1 MHTHTLTQAHT
12 QTQSSHLYTGPRLC
26 SISPSAS
33 LLTPPPLPLLFF
45 HSPWSPSFLY
55 DELLGAFSVWQ
66 EALSLIRDEKRAE
79 EESACGGAGAGRKGG
94 GLEKEKKE
102 KEEGENLRPPGALH
116 LHIVRICLTA
126 SQEGFTSSPGT
137 RRGIITDQNKLP
149 ICSQQRCLPVKKE
162 AQSYIR
168 FKSVLTEP
176 LIRDVG
182 RILTLNCFSCTREP
196 FAEAPHTKTNRGKRE
211 EEKSLLIIILACPGG
226 DVALTFDRFVLI
238 NTTCRTRMQRFLQL
252 CHRI

>member
-1 MHTHTLTQAHT
+1 MWGWWGEQRRV
-12 QTQSSHLYTGPRLC
+12 G
-26 SISPSAS
+26 
-33 LLTPPPLPLLFF
+33 
-45 HSPWSPSFLY
+45 
-55 DELLGAFSVWQ
+55 EG
-66 EALSLIRDEKRAE
+66 
-79 EESACGGAGAGRKGG
+79 
-94 GLEKEKKE
+94 KKE

-182 RILTLNCFSCTREP
+182 RILTLNCFAATKEP
-196 FAEAPHTKTNRGKRE
+196 CAEAPHTKANGGVRK
-211 EEKSLLIIILACPGG
+211 EEKSTLIIMLEHPGS
-226 DVALTFDRFVLI
+226 DIVLTFHGFDLVTR
-238 NTTCRTRMQRFLQL
+238 TCRTPTRQFP
-252 CHRI
+252 

>member
-1 MHTHTLTQAHT
+1 ME
-12 QTQSSHLYTGPRLC
+12 R
-26 SISPSAS
+26 
-33 LLTPPPLPLLFF
+33 
-45 HSPWSPSFLY
+45 
-55 DELLGAFSVWQ
+55 
-66 EALSLIRDEKRAE
+66 
-79 EESACGGAGAGRKGG
+79 
-94 GLEKEKKE
+94 EKKE

-182 RILTLNCFSCTREP
+182 RILTLNCFGISREP
-196 FAEAPHTKTNRGKRE
+196 CAEVPHTKTNRGMRE
-211 EEKSLLIIILACPGG
+211 EEK
-226 DVALTFDRFVLI
+226 AL
-238 NTTCRTRMQRFLQL
+238 
-252 CHRI
+252 